1 MAAPGSELKIEHILV
16 GIDGS
21 EGSRRAARFAHAL
34 AVPLGARLTLL
45 LVLEPPRVLSFGP
58 LDGFAFSAP
67 KLDEAHLA
75 SARKLLEEVGRDLP
89 IGRVAHVVEV
99 GDVADTL
106 CSQAEAL
113 GVDLVVVGARGAAS
127 SAGRWLLGS
136 VSDRVVHH
144 ARRPVTVVH

>member
-1 MAAPGSELKIEHILV
+1 MAEARIQHILV

-34 AVPLGARLTLL
+34 AVPLGARLTLMV
-45 LVLEPPRVLSFGP
+45 VLEPPRVLAFGP

-75 SARKLLEEVGRDLP
+75 GARKLLQEVGNDLP
-89 IGRVAHVVEV
+89 AGQVAHVVEV

-106 CSQAEAL
+106 CAQAESL
-113 GVDLVVVGARGAAS
+113 GADLVVVGARGMAS
-127 SAGRWLLGS
+127 AAGRWLLGS